1 MFTVIAQGNGGVI
14 FNRNKNCDK
23 DEEMEILKATKEERK
38 MRVEL
43 AIA

>member
-1 MFTVIAQGNGGVI
+1 MMFTVIAQGNGGVI

-23 DEEMEILKATKEERK
+23 DEEMEIKATKEERK